1 MIGHLKVEL
10 NKVQPKIDTIK
21 SKLEK
26 LVAKEKRYLMD
37 KSKEFEENIIRHVE
51 ANKDKIEVVYSDLS
65 SRIVAISSKFRI
77 SMEKMESVEMF
88 TKKSILEIETK
99 MFKELDTRIEGI
111 GEDVCVPV
119 MGTDKGD
126 WSDWNN

>member
-26 LVAKEKRYLMD
+26 LVAKEKKYLMD

-77 SMEKMESVEMF
+77 SMEKME
-88 TKKSILEIETK
+88 
-99 MFKELDTRIEGI
+99 
-111 GEDVCVPV
+111 
-119 MGTDKGD
+119 
-126 WSDWNN
+126 